1 MVSILSF
8 DSRSMQYLLQDEFS
22 EHFSKEFPLFYK
34 NKIQKG
40 NPKDQKFYYR
50 SAIDNA
56 LRNNQIK
63 AVQLIIDY
71 IVKYQNNFSS
81 SYMFVKCVPTLF
93 EKGVLMT
100 PLLNSQV
107 FSFDFDFDEWPGTHT
122 NEDTYIRPYNES
134 IFHIR
139 KHYKTVFP
147 EEDFDDF
154 RDEDGS
160 AKEKIDTSRIYKIK
174 YTINLLPQIG
184 THIEML
190 EDE

>member
-1 MVSILSF
+1 
-8 DSRSMQYLLQDEFS
+8 
-22 EHFSKEFPLFYK
+22 
-34 NKIQKG
+34 
-40 NPKDQKFYYR
+40 
-50 SAIDNA
+50 
-56 LRNNQIK
+56 
-63 AVQLIIDY
+63 
-71 IVKYQNNFSS
+71 
-81 SYMFVKCVPTLF
+81 MFVKCVPTLF

-107 FSFDFDFDEWPGTHT
+107 FSFDFDYDEWPGTHT

-147 EEDFDDF
+147 EEEFDDF
-154 RDEDGS
+154 RDEDGQ

-184 THIEML
+184 CHIEMVTDESGKVTPTYFNQESDLMKIIATSEEL
-190 EDE
+190 EIFNCTSL